1 MLDSDKKRIE
11 RCIFWTLKM
20 LNNWKAGKVIISVN
34 EQDLNR
40 NIILLNN
47 YMSEIEFTLL
57 EAITPVEKIKS

>member
-1 MLDSDKKRIE
+1 
-11 RCIFWTLKM
+11 M